1 MKDILSNFFNFIINY
16 FKRVSN
22 KQPICSFQMLKESM
36 DKIGAYKLSIKKE
49 NAHTISSE
57 NDDKNKKKNFC
68 SGESLDKYD
77 IVLIPEYVQGYY
89 GEKNNILKFSFKKII
104 YPFKNLI
111 IIYDLLNQSQSIFSK
126 HSNKVVLVRCKEC
139 YKTALSIEDLKDSVN
154 IYIWNKANLKILI
167 NIKIKKK
174 HFLDI
179 EYLNNTNILLLC
191 KWYDKLILFVFS
203 LILFKKKKKVKL
215 RKKGVYIIKSINDFY
230 IKKSECLKSKLTKNT
245 FKKLSSEIK
254 TSFGSTKLLK
264 RGYQKKNNEDSV
276 SRVKHVLATIKRRKN
291 RHMAYLNNY
300 TNIKQMPLYEKNTLK
315 ERNKKIYIRKIKKVD
330 SNFYFIKNYERE
342 GVWFFCIHFV
352 NMSHKWKKNNNIL
365 LKNFKLFIDIKNT
378 ICIFNKKEIFM
389 YVLKNCILYEK
400 LKYKNYKCNF
410 FSNNTK
416 FFLMNQAYHFCSILY
431 MTLFINN
438 LFLSYNFE
446 ETNKLDKTNE
456 KEVDTKQNAADKYVE
471 YFFNDNKLCRMK
483 EKESNENKNIKD
495 KYINKGNSTLEE
507 NNLAST
513 SLQNNIIQKYVMPKL
528 DNFLSTEICVVEI
541 VTFFVIEKDE
551 DISKI
556 IRLQE
561 NIEKNCTWRKK
572 NNKNVEKTYE
582 HIMQKKQ
589 NKKKLNS
596 CLKKYLVVGTE
607 DGTIIVIDYLKPH
620 KVMHLEK
627 ICNEN
632 IISIFAFQNDIL
644 ILTGLGFLYFINVH
658 NFSTYKY
665 VDIFEILNGKYIS
678 RIKCAETSQS
688 FCSNSSIKYDNLN
701 YFREYE
707 EEQKQKTAPK
717 TTIRNSFTNRK
728 IDIKKVKNKCLNI
741 KGNNFIL
748 SEKKANFVLKSNQ
761 PNHENVK
768 KNSDLSEKKKLPK
781 YYNNFN
787 RSSRYICSGI
797 LLDIYTLVIGTSL
810 DEIITYNLLTNEM
823 YFIYKKSKNINYF
836 LCENNNIIYN
846 IGNTLYKSSLNNYD
860 NSSRFLTIPNICIT
874 AFLFYSDIL
883 LICGTLKGNLYFF
896 SISDGTVKVVNKV
909 DKKKFIEEEKRLM
922 LKSKNSQKKN
932 YDNGWGKEKNNDIIF
947 SINKCITKNLRQWN
961 FINYTNHSSSF
972 NGTVKEND
980 KIIGLLF
987 NRSKTN
993 LLCSFR
999 HGIFLLRLVVRGN
1012 EKVDIKCVRYFNV
1025 NNIMNINLVKDF
1037 DNLFFITTRENTD
1050 IEIGSKNIINNK
1062 ISINQKEEY
1071 KKHVMEY
1078 FYSHHLCSFN
1088 SVKIKSSKMDKIYF
1102 NILFENTWLY
1112 EFSYYNDE
1120 HFILLENDNK
1130 TFDNDKNKC
1139 ITFLNPSTII
1149 IYSYSVNRFNKKYW
1163 KSNKNNNII
1172 PKRLCPNEQN
1182 NCLNLKKKEKR
1193 NSDIIIGSRQKL
1205 SACGSINRGKIYS
1218 MEEKNTFS
1226 KYGNM
1231 KTSSFSTKDISSHKG
1246 KFFYDSN
1253 NLISYNN
1260 KASEFHQNDKVK
1272 NIDLKNSLKLK
1283 RGNINFIA
1291 DRTSYNEHDEKKKK
1305 KNYTKY
1311 KTLRNIIQ
1319 KRKNIELC
1327 NYKNII
1333 YEKNC
1338 KDKQILNSIHRN
1350 NYYKEDKT
1358 KDLFFVLDK
1367 NGEQKQ
1373 KKEELPYQFNQSEK
1387 KENFVTC
1394 NNEGN
1399 IFTKEIGCTN
1409 GDTVNKSKLYITRYL
1424 KKYLQI
1430 DIMEESKKK
1439 EEKYFNKCVQEKY
1452 DKLNEPLINNCIN
1465 DNNFI
1470 SLLNNSNSVTDF
1482 SSVYKYNN
1490 ISMDKGINTKNVFFQ
1505 HKIRDMPFENK
1516 STKIIPVQNDQIN
1529 SRIIIGT
1536 KKMEINKHE
1545 EPSGGNKDFPSITK
1559 IVGKYGRK
1567 NIYRNIYTNT
1577 KVPWKNSLHFNNF
1590 YNCECANN
1598 IIDNNFYGIFYD
1610 PNLIDTTK
1618 DYTKKTNC
1626 IKYDN
1631 YVAHSYN
1638 FQNGGYS
1645 KNQLFN

>member
-1 MKDILSNFFNFIINY
+1 
-16 FKRVSN
+16 
-22 KQPICSFQMLKESM
+22 M

-49 NAHTISSE
+49 NAHTISTE

-68 SGESLDKYD
+68 SGENLDKYD
-77 IVLIPEYVQGYY
+77 IVLTPEYVQGYY

-126 HSNKVVLVRCKEC
+126 HSNKVMLVRCKEC
-139 YKTALSIEDLKDSVN
+139 YKTALSAEDLKGSIN
-154 IYIWNKANLKILI
+154 IYIWNKTNLKILI

-230 IKKSECLKSKLTKNT
+230 IKKSEYMKSKPAKNT

-264 RGYQKKNNEDSV
+264 REYQKKNNENNV
-276 SRVKHVLATIKRRKN
+276 SRVKHILAIIKGRKN
-291 RHMAYLNNY
+291 RHMACLNNY
-300 TNIKQMPLYEKNTLK
+300 TNINRIPLYEQNTLK

-342 GVWFFCIHFV
+342 GVCFFYIHFI
-352 NMSHKWKKNNNIL
+352 NTPHKWKINNNIL
-365 LKNFKLFIDIKNT
+365 LKNFKLFVDIKNT

-389 YVLKNCILYEK
+389 YVLKNCVLYEK

-416 FFLMNQAYHFCSILY
+416 FFLMNQGYHFCSILY
-431 MTLFINN
+431 MTLFIND
-438 LFLSYNFE
+438 LFLSYNFG
-446 ETNKLDKTNE
+446 ETNKLDKTQE
-456 KEVDTKQNAADKYVE
+456 EIDTKQNDADKCIK
-471 YFFNDNKLCRMK
+471 YFSNDNKLCRMK
-483 EKESNENKNIKD
+483 EKESKD
-495 KYINKGNSTLEE
+495 KGNSALEE
-507 NNLAST
+507 NNAIST
-513 SLQNNIIQKYVMPKL
+513 SIQNNMMQKYVMSKL
-528 DNFLSTEICVVEI
+528 DNFLNTEICVIEI

-572 NNKNVEKTYE
+572 NNKNVEKMYE

-596 CLKKYLVVGTE
+596 YLKKYLVVGTE
-607 DGTIIVIDYLKPH
+607 DGILIVIDYLKPH
-620 KVMHLEK
+620 RIVHLEK

-658 NFSTYKY
+658 NFSIYKY

-688 FCSNSSIKYDNLN
+688 FCSNSSIKYDHLN

-707 EEQKQKTAPK
+707 DEQKQKTAPK

-728 IDIKKVKNKCLNI
+728 IDIKKVKNKILNI

-748 SEKKANFVLKSNQ
+748 SEKKESFFLKSSQ
-761 PNHENVK
+761 PNHESVK
-768 KNSDLSEKKKLPK
+768 KNSDVSEKKRLPK

-797 LLDIYTLVIGTSL
+797 LLDIYTLIIGTSL

-860 NSSRFLTIPNICIT
+860 NSSSFLTIPNICIT
-874 AFLFYSDIL
+874 SFLFYSDIL

-909 DKKKFIEEEKRLM
+909 DKKKFIEEKERLL

-932 YDNGWGKEKNNDIIF
+932 YDNGSVGKNNDIIF
-947 SINKCITKNLRQWN
+947 SINKCITKHLRKWN
-961 FINYTNHSSSF
+961 FNNYTNHSSSF

-1037 DNLFFITTRENTD
+1037 DNLFFITTRENND
-1050 IEIGSKNIINNK
+1050 IEIGSKIIINNK
-1062 ISINQKEEY
+1062 VGINQKEEY

-1088 SVKIKSSKMDKIYF
+1088 SVKIKRSKMDKIYF
-1102 NILFENTWLY
+1102 NILFENTWFY

-1130 TFDNDKNKC
+1130 TFDNDQNKC

-1149 IYSYSVNRFNKKYW
+1149 IYSYSINKLNKKYW
-1163 KSNKNNNII
+1163 TGNKNNNVI
-1172 PKRLCPNEQN
+1172 PKRLSPNEQN
-1182 NCLNLKKKEKR
+1182 NCLNLKKKEKI
-1193 NSDIIIGSRQKL
+1193 NSDIIMGSRQKL

-1231 KTSSFSTKDISSHKG
+1231 KASSFTTKDISSHKD
-1246 KFFYDSN
+1246 KNFNDSN
-1253 NLISYNN
+1253 NIISYNN
-1260 KASEFHQNDKVK
+1260 EASEFRQNDKVK

-1283 RGNINFIA
+1283 RENINLIA

-1333 YEKNC
+1333 YGKNY
-1338 KDKQILNSIHRN
+1338 KDKQILNSIYRN
-1350 NYYKEDKT
+1350 NYYKENKT
-1358 KDLFFVLDK
+1358 KDDQFFVLDK

-1373 KKEELPYQFNQSEK
+1373 KKDELPYQFNENEK

-1399 IFTKEIGCTN
+1399 IFTKEVGCVN

-1452 DKLNEPLINNCIN
+1452 SKLNEPLTHNYRN
-1465 DNNFI
+1465 DDKFI

-1482 SSVYKYNN
+1482 SSAYKYNN
-1490 ISMDKGINTKNVFFQ
+1490 LSIAKGMNTKNVFFQ
-1505 HKIRDMPFENK
+1505 HKVRDIHFENK
-1516 STKIIPVQNDQIN
+1516 STKIIPVQNEQIN
-1529 SRIIIGT
+1529 SRILIGT
-1536 KKMEINKHE
+1536 KKMEINKHK
-1545 EPSGGNKDFPSITK
+1545 EPNEGKENFPDIIKSD
-1559 IVGKYGRK
+1559 GKYGRK
-1567 NIYRNIYTNT
+1567 NIYRNMCTNT
-1577 KVPWKNSLHFNNF
+1577 KVPWKNSIHFNNF
-1590 YNCECANN
+1590 YNCEYANN

-1610 PNLIDTTK
+1610 PNLIDTNK
-1618 DYTKKTNC
+1618 RLYEENKSHK
-1626 IKYDN
+1626 I
-1631 YVAHSYN
+1631 
-1638 FQNGGYS
+1638 
-1645 KNQLFN
+1645 

>member
-1 MKDILSNFFNFIINY
+1 
-16 FKRVSN
+16 
-22 KQPICSFQMLKESM
+22 M

-49 NAHTISSE
+49 NAHTISTE

-68 SGESLDKYD
+68 SGENLDKYD
-77 IVLIPEYVQGYY
+77 IVLTPEYVQGYY

-126 HSNKVVLVRCKEC
+126 HSNKVMLVRCKEC
-139 YKTALSIEDLKDSVN
+139 YKTALSVEDLKGSIN
-154 IYIWNKANLKILI
+154 IYIWNKTNLKILI

-230 IKKSECLKSKLTKNT
+230 IKKSEYMKSKLTKNT

-254 TSFGSTKLLK
+254 TSFGSAKLLK
-264 RGYQKKNNEDSV
+264 REYQKKNNENNV
-276 SRVKHVLATIKRRKN
+276 SRVKHILATIKGRKN
-291 RHMAYLNNY
+291 RHMAWLNNY
-300 TNIKQMPLYEKNTLK
+300 PNINRIPLYEQNTLK

-342 GVWFFCIHFV
+342 GVCFFYIHFI
-352 NMSHKWKKNNNIL
+352 NTPHKWKINNNIL
-365 LKNFKLFIDIKNT
+365 LKNFKLFVDIKNT

-389 YVLKNCILYEK
+389 YVLKNCVLYEK

-416 FFLMNQAYHFCSILY
+416 FFLMNQGYHFCSILY
-431 MTLFINN
+431 MTLFIND
-438 LFLSYNFE
+438 LFLSYNFG

-456 KEVDTKQNAADKYVE
+456 EEIDTKQNDADKCIK
-471 YFFNDNKLCRMK
+471 YFSNDNKLCRMK
-483 EKESNENKNIKD
+483 EKESKD
-495 KYINKGNSTLEE
+495 KGNNALEE
-507 NNLAST
+507 NNAISG
-513 SLQNNIIQKYVMPKL
+513 SLQNNIMQKYIMSKL
-528 DNFLSTEICVVEI
+528 DNFLNTEICVVEI
-541 VTFFVIEKDE
+541 ITFFVIEKDE

-572 NNKNVEKTYE
+572 NNKNVEKMYE

-596 CLKKYLVVGTE
+596 YLKKYLVVGTE
-607 DGTIIVIDYLKPH
+607 DGTLIVIDYLKPH
-620 KVMHLEK
+620 KVVHLEK

-658 NFSTYKY
+658 NFSIYKY

-707 EEQKQKTAPK
+707 DEQKQKTAPK

-728 IDIKKVKNKCLNI
+728 IDIKKVKNKILNI

-748 SEKKANFVLKSNQ
+748 SEKKESFFLKSSQ

-768 KNSDLSEKKKLPK
+768 KNSDLSEKKRLPK

-797 LLDIYTLVIGTSL
+797 LLDIYTLIIGTSL

-860 NSSRFLTIPNICIT
+860 NSSSFLTIPNICIT

-909 DKKKFIEEEKRLM
+909 DKKKFIEEKERLL

-932 YDNGWGKEKNNDIIF
+932 YDNGSVGKNNDIIF
-947 SINKCITKNLRQWN
+947 SINKCITKNLRKWN
-961 FINYTNHSSSF
+961 FNNYTNHSNSF

-1037 DNLFFITTRENTD
+1037 DNLFFITTRENND
-1050 IEIGSKNIINNK
+1050 IGIGSKIIINNK
-1062 ISINQKEEY
+1062 IWINQKEEY

-1088 SVKIKSSKMDKIYF
+1088 SVKIKRSKMDKIYF
-1102 NILFENTWLY
+1102 NILFENTWFY

-1130 TFDNDKNKC
+1130 TFDNDQNKC

-1149 IYSYSVNRFNKKYW
+1149 IYSYSINKLNKKYW
-1163 KSNKNNNII
+1163 TGNKNNNVI
-1172 PKRLCPNEQN
+1172 PKRLPPNEQN
-1182 NCLNLKKKEKR
+1182 NCLNLKKKEKI
-1193 NSDIIIGSRQKL
+1193 NSDIIMGSRQKL

-1231 KTSSFSTKDISSHKG
+1231 KASSFTTKDISSHKD
-1246 KFFYDSN
+1246 KNFNDSN
-1253 NLISYNN
+1253 NIISYNN
-1260 KASEFHQNDKVK
+1260 EASEFRQNDKVK

-1283 RGNINFIA
+1283 RENINLIA

-1319 KRKNIELC
+1319 KRKNIELG

-1333 YEKNC
+1333 YVKNY
-1338 KDKQILNSIHRN
+1338 KDKQILNSIYRN
-1350 NYYKEDKT
+1350 NYYKENKT
-1358 KDLFFVLDK
+1358 KDDQFFVLDK

-1373 KKEELPYQFNQSEK
+1373 KKEELSYQFNENEK

-1399 IFTKEIGCTN
+1399 ISTKEVGCVN

-1452 DKLNEPLINNCIN
+1452 GKLNEPLTHNYRN
-1465 DNNFI
+1465 DDKFI

-1482 SSVYKYNN
+1482 SSAYKYNN
-1490 ISMDKGINTKNVFFQ
+1490 ISMGKGMNTKNVFFQ
-1505 HKIRDMPFENK
+1505 HKVRDMDFENK
-1516 STKIIPVQNDQIN
+1516 STKIIPVQNEQIN
-1529 SRIIIGT
+1529 SRILIGT

-1545 EPSGGNKDFPSITK
+1545 EPNEGKENFPDIIKSD
-1559 IVGKYGRK
+1559 GKYGRK
-1567 NIYRNIYTNT
+1567 NIYRNMCTNT
-1577 KVPWKNSLHFNNF
+1577 KVPWKNSIHFNNF

-1598 IIDNNFYGIFYD
+1598 IIDNNFYSIFYD
-1610 PNLIDTTK
+1610 PNFIDTNK
-1618 DYTKKTNC
+1618 RLYEENKSHK
-1626 IKYDN
+1626 I
-1631 YVAHSYN
+1631 
-1638 FQNGGYS
+1638 
-1645 KNQLFN
+1645 

>member
-1 MKDILSNFFNFIINY
+1 
-16 FKRVSN
+16 
-22 KQPICSFQMLKESM
+22 M
-36 DKIGAYKLSIKKE
+36 DKIGGYKLSIKKE

-77 IVLIPEYVQGYY
+77 ILLIPEYVQGYY

-126 HSNKVVLVRCKEC
+126 HTNEVVLVRCKEC
-139 YKTALSIEDLKDSVN
+139 YKTALSVEELKDSVN
-154 IYIWNKANLKILI
+154 IYIWNKTNLKILI

-203 LILFKKKKKVKL
+203 IILFKKKKKVKL
-215 RKKGVYIIKSINDFY
+215 RKNGVYIIKSIDDFY
-230 IKKSECLKSKLTKNT
+230 IKKSEYMKNKLTKNT
-245 FKKLSSEIK
+245 FKKLSSKIK

-264 RGYQKKNNEDSV
+264 RRYQKKNNENSV
-276 SRVKHVLATIKRRKN
+276 SKVKHVLATIKRRKN
-291 RHMAYLNNY
+291 RHMACLNNY
-300 TNIKQMPLYEKNTLK
+300 TNIKQMPLYKKNTLK

-330 SNFYFIKNYERE
+330 TNFYFIKNYERE
-342 GVWFFCIHFV
+342 GVCFFCIHFV
-352 NMSHKWKKNNNIL
+352 NMSYKWKKNNNIL
-365 LKNFKLFIDIKNT
+365 LKNFKLFVDIKNT

-389 YVLKNCILYEK
+389 YILKNCILYEK

-416 FFLMNQAYHFCSILY
+416 FFLMNQGYHFCSILY

-438 LFLSYNFE
+438 LFLNYNFE
-446 ETNKLDKTNE
+446 ETNKMDKTNE
-456 KEVDTKQNAADKYVE
+456 KEIDTKQNGADKYVE
-471 YFFNDNKLCRMK
+471 HFPNDNKLCRMK
-483 EKESNENKNIKD
+483 EKESNENNNIKD
-495 KYINKGNSTLEE
+495 KYIDKENSSLEE
-507 NNLAST
+507 SNLAFT

-528 DNFLSTEICVVEI
+528 DNFLNTEICVVEI

-607 DGTIIVIDYLKPH
+607 DGIIIVIDYLKPH

-632 IISIFAFQNDIL
+632 IISIFVFQNDIL

-678 RIKCAETSQS
+678 RIKCAGTSQS
-688 FCSNSSIKYDNLN
+688 FCSNSSIKYDSLN

-707 EEQKQKTAPK
+707 EEQKQKTAPKTAPK

-741 KGNNFIL
+741 KDNNFIL
-748 SEKKANFVLKSNQ
+748 SEKKKNSVLKSNQ

-768 KNSDLSEKKKLPK
+768 KNSDLSEKKRLPK
-781 YYNNFN
+781 AYNNFN
-787 RSSRYICSGI
+787 RSNRYICSGI

-860 NSSRFLTIPNICIT
+860 NSSSFLTIPNICIT
-874 AFLFYSDIL
+874 AFVFYSDIL

-932 YDNGWGKEKNNDIIF
+932 YDNGWENEKNNDIIF

-961 FINYTNHSSSF
+961 FINYTNHSNSF

-1037 DNLFFITTRENTD
+1037 DNLFFITTRENID
-1050 IEIGSKNIINNK
+1050 IETGSKNIINNK

-1088 SVKIKSSKMDKIYF
+1088 SVKIKNRKMDKIYF

-1163 KSNKNNNII
+1163 KSNKMI
-1172 PKRLCPNEQN
+1172 PKRLSPNERN

-1193 NSDIIIGSRQKL
+1193 NSDIIMGSRQKL
-1205 SACGSINRGKIYS
+1205 SACGSINHGKIYS

-1226 KYGNM
+1226 KYGNI
-1231 KTSSFSTKDISSHKG
+1231 KTSSFSTKNISSHKD
-1246 KFFYDSN
+1246 KNFYDSN

-1283 RGNINFIA
+1283 KGNINLIA

-1311 KTLRNIIQ
+1311 KILRNIIQ

-1333 YEKNC
+1333 YEKNY

-1350 NYYKEDKT
+1350 NYYKENKT

-1373 KKEELPYQFNQSEK
+1373 KKEELPYQFNQSEN
-1387 KENFVTC
+1387 KENFITC
-1394 NNEGN
+1394 NNEEN
-1399 IFTKEIGCTN
+1399 IFTKEIGCSN

-1439 EEKYFNKCVQEKY
+1439 KKNI
-1452 DKLNEPLINNCIN
+1452 LINVCKKNMIN
-1465 DNNFI
+1465 
-1470 SLLNNSNSVTDF
+1470 
-1482 SSVYKYNN
+1482 
-1490 ISMDKGINTKNVFFQ
+1490 
-1505 HKIRDMPFENK
+1505 
-1516 STKIIPVQNDQIN
+1516 
-1529 SRIIIGT
+1529 
-1536 KKMEINKHE
+1536 
-1545 EPSGGNKDFPSITK
+1545 
-1559 IVGKYGRK
+1559 
-1567 NIYRNIYTNT
+1567 
-1577 KVPWKNSLHFNNF
+1577 
-1590 YNCECANN
+1590 
-1598 IIDNNFYGIFYD
+1598 
-1610 PNLIDTTK
+1610 
-1618 DYTKKTNC
+1618 
-1626 IKYDN
+1626 
-1631 YVAHSYN
+1631 
-1638 FQNGGYS
+1638 
-1645 KNQLFN
+1645 